1 MISRRGL
8 LTGLTSLLAAPAIVR
23 VSSLMPVKV
32 MPGPEVLELQQRFDG
47 LIQYRQEFIAAFE
60 KGYQDLIMYGS
71 SMTEITMRGDEVRF
85 EVVKT

>member
-32 MPGPEVLELQQRFDG
+32 MPGPEVLELHERFAD
-47 LIQYRQEFIAAFE
+47 LLQYRQEFIAMFENRLYFSNGSKFYFSDRNAFE
-60 KGYQDLIMYGS
+60 DVS
-71 SMTEITMRGDEVRF
+71 
-85 EVVKT
+85 